1 MKLLDKACFVCLLE
15 TSRYKNILVVHS
27 APLNVQQGEFV
38 DSEEPT
44 DFLLSGYHMQM
55 VELFAEYDPMGLL
68 PFLRASERYP
78 LEEVMNLDLEVCRCI
93 QYSHVMIICF
103 DMFCMAQRAFKSL
116 CLLAGIFSKRFAG
129 SGRVPAER
137 FASSPKHSSVSPSD
151 MLTVAKVRKLLT
163 YSAVPAECQT
173 H

>member
-1 MKLLDKACFVCLLE
+1 M
-15 TSRYKNILVVHS
+15 
-27 APLNVQQGEFV
+27 
-38 DSEEPT
+38 DSEEST

-116 CLLAGIFSKRFAG
+116 CLLGIFSNRFAG

-137 FASSPKHSSVSPSD
+137 FASSPKHSSRVS
-151 MLTVAKVRKLLT
+151 K
-163 YSAVPAECQT
+163 
-173 H
+173 